1 VVQAVVFDIGGVLL
15 DWSPRYLYGDVLSDD
30 ELDHFLNAVCTTEWN
45 LSLDAGRDF
54 DVACKELAAEFPEYE
69 DHIHAWKRQDEM
81 IRGGIDGTVAVARE
95 LLDRGVPSYLL
106 TNMPGPVFERRRADY
121 GFLQWFDGAVVSGY
135 EGVLKPD
142 PEIFRRLADRFGLEP
157 ATTLFIDDS
166 SLNTDAAA
174 ALGFQTH
181 RFTSPDELRRDLQ
194 ARGLV

>member
-1 VVQAVVFDIGGVLL
+1 VAQAVVFDIGGVLL
-15 DWSPRYLYGDVLSDD
+15 DWNPRYLYEGVLTDD
-30 ELDHFLNAVCTTEWN
+30 ELDHFLGAVCTTEWN

-69 DHIHAWKRQDEM
+69 AHIHAWKRQVEM
-81 IRGGIDGTVAVARE
+81 IRGAIDGTVAIARE
-95 LLDRGVPSYLL
+95 LLDRRVPSYLL

-121 GFLQWFDGAVVSGY
+121 EFLQWFDGAVVSGY

-142 PEIFRRLADRFGLEP
+142 PEIFRRLGHRFGLEP

>member
-15 DWSPRYLYGDVLSDD
+15 DWSPRYLYGDVLSED
-30 ELDHFLNAVCTTEWN
+30 ELDHFLSAVCTTEWN

-69 DHIHAWKRQDEM
+69 AHIHAWKRQDEM
-81 IRGGIDGTVAVARE
+81 ICGGIDGTVAVARE
-95 LLDRGVPSYLL
+95 LLDRHVPSYLL

-121 GFLQWFDGAVVSGY
+121 EFLQWFDGAVVSGY

-166 SLNTDAAA
+166 TLNTDAAA